1 MEKMHHMD
9 DEQKQ
14 PSADAVQRYREF
26 MFNPDNQH
34 NCSECPERDN
44 NSRDYGL
51 PCGQQHCWVTAHCFN
66 IDDN

>member
-9 DEQKQ
+9 YEQKQ

-34 NCSECPERDN
+34 NCSECPERGN
-44 NSRDYGL
+44 NSRDCGL
-51 PCGQQHCWVTAHCFN
+51 PCGQQCCWVTAHCFH
-66 IDDN
+66 IDDD

>member
-9 DEQKQ
+9 YEQKQ

-34 NCSECPERDN
+34 KCSAR
-44 NSRDYGL
+44 
-51 PCGQQHCWVTAHCFN
+51 Q
-66 IDDN
+66 